1 MGRFEH
7 LEHTADVGIAA
18 WDETLESV
26 FEQTTLGVLDIMG
39 AYHPNGGERVSLEVT
54 GRDLGSVLVEWLS
67 EVLYV
72 QDTRDSVVTAVVVE
86 EVRETTARG
95 AIGIAPR
102 AEEML
107 EGTGVKAITYH
118 GLHIGRTDDG
128 WSTRIYV
135 DV

>member
-1 MGRFEH
+1 MGGFEH

-26 FEQTTLGVLDIMG
+26 FVQTTLGVLDIMG
-39 AYHPNGGERVSLEVT
+39 AYHPAEGEHIPLEVS

-67 EVLYV
+67 EVLYI
-72 QDTRDSVVTAVVVE
+72 QDTRDSVVTAVE
-86 EVRETTARG
+86 IAEVNDSSARG
-95 AIGIAPR
+95 AIEVAPR

-107 EGTGVKAITYH
+107 EGTAVKAITFH
-118 GLHIGRTDDG
+118 GLHIGRTDNG
-128 WSTRIYV
+128 WSARVYV